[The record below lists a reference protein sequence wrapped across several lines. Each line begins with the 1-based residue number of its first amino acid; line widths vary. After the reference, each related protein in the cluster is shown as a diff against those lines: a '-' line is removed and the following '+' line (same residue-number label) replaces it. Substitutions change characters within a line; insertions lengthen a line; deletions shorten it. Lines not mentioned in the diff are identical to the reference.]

1 MKRSGVSDYQ
11 AVYEDLF
18 VKNLRRYS
26 SIKKLAKK
34 KINRILKNPYHN
46 TEFLGDP
53 TGKLNL
59 IGCRSV
65 RVDRN
70 FRVVFVI
77 CEECINIKNCQFCF
91 CENLSDKT
99 IVFLTIG
106 PHDKAYAVK

>member
-1 MKRSGVSDYQ
+1 MKRSGVSDYK

-18 VKNLRRYS
+18 VKNICRYS

-34 KINRILKNPYHN
+34 KIDRLLTDPYQN

-53 TGKLNL
+53 SGKLNL
-59 IGCRSV
+59 VGCRSA
-65 RVDRN
+65 RIDRN
-70 FRVVFVI
+70 FRIVFVI

-91 CENLSDKT
+91 CENLPDKT
-99 IVFLTIG
+99 IIFLTIG

>member
-18 VKNLRRYS
+18 VKNIRRYS

-34 KINRILKNPYHN
+34 KIDRLLTDPYQN

-53 TGKLNL
+53 SGKLNL
-59 IGCRSV
+59 VGCRSA
-65 RVDRN
+65 RIDRN
-70 FRVVFVI
+70 FRIVFVI

-91 CENLSDKT
+91 CENLPDKT
-99 IVFLTIG
+99 IIFLTIG